1 VDELCY
7 RSQMLEYFGQHRR
20 LRIEALS
27 EQLCIGGNLELAQEI
42 DKRGELVGFSVGETF
57 IEQDTETNDVFFI
70 LAGVCDI
77 VVNGRTI
84 AKRGPRTHV
93 GEMAAIQPTQRR
105 SANAIVSENMVA
117 IKLSEPDFSEIAAQ
131 HSQIYKSIAKELARR
146 LLERNLTIN
155 QYRAKIKIF
164 IISSA
169 ESLSVARAVQ
179 NAFEHDP
186 FTTIVW
192 TDGVFKVASYPLQD
206 LEAQI
211 DDSDFAL
218 AIAHPDDFTE
228 SRGED
233 WPSPRDNVIFELG
246 LFMGRLGRARA
257 ILMEPRE
264 EKVKLPSDL
273 TGITTITY
281 SYKKG
286 ENEEALIAPACNRL
300 RDHINALGPNN
311 G

>member
-1 VDELCY
+1 MY
-7 RSQMLEYFGQHRR
+7 EYLRQHER

-27 EQLCIGGNLELAQEI
+27 EQLCICGDVELAHEI
-42 DKRGELVGFSVGETF
+42 DRRGELISLPVGAIF
-57 IEQDTETNDVFFI
+57 IEQNAITNDVYFI
-70 LAGVCDI
+70 LSGICDI
-77 VVNGRTI
+77 IVNGRTI

-93 GEMAAIQPTQRR
+93 GEMAAIQPTQPR
-105 SANAIVSENMVA
+105 SASCVASEAMAVV
-117 IKLSEPDFSEIAAQ
+117 KLSETDFSEIAAQ
-131 HSQIYKSIAKELARR
+131 HPQIYRAVAKELARR
-146 LLERNLTIN
+146 LLERNSTIN

-164 IISSA
+164 IISSV
-169 ESLSVARAVQ
+169 ESLPVARAVQ

-186 FTTIVW
+186 FTTVVW
-192 TDGVFKVASYPLQD
+192 TDGVFKVANYSLQA

-218 AIAHPDDFTE
+218 AIAHADDFTE
-228 SRGED
+228 SRGQI

-264 EKVKLPSDL
+264 EMVKLPSDL

-281 SYKKG
+281 TYEKG
-286 ENEEALIAPACNRL
+286 ADATALLAPACNRL